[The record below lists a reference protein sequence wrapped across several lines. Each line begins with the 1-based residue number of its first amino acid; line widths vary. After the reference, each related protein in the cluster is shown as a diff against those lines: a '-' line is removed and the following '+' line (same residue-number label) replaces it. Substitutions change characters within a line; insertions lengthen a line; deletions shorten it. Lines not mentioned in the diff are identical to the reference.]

1 MLASYKNNSTRTI
14 IIIIIIS
21 ILVIGSRN
29 HKRHHSIH
37 PSILQC
43 ARALPWWSSKG
54 LFEADVIPTRQ
65 ADGPEG
71 SPGLQRAARLEGETG
86 SEDGELMGVD
96 ENSWGVMGW
105 QIEI

>member
-1 MLASYKNNSTRTI
+1 M
-14 IIIIIIS
+14 
-21 ILVIGSRN
+21 
-29 HKRHHSIH
+29 
-37 PSILQC
+37 
-43 ARALPWWSSKG
+43 
-54 LFEADVIPTRQ
+54 IPTRQ

-105 QIEI
+105 QIET